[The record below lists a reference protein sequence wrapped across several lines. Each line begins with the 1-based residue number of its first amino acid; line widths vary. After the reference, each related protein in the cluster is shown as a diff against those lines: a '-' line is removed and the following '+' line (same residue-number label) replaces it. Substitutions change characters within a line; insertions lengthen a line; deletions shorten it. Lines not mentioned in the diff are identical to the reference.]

1 LPEDRINALKEA
13 YKRGIHTWVVLEP
26 VLDPQQSLHL
36 IELTHPFVSYYI
48 VGKLN
53 HFPEEEAKI
62 DWPKFRKDAE
72 ALLQSCGKMPE
83 KDYWLKH
90 ELIEA

>member
-1 LPEDRINALKEA
+1 
-13 YKRGIHTWVVLEP
+13 
-26 VLDPQQSLHL
+26 
-36 IELTHPFVSYYI
+36 VSYYVI
-48 VGKLN
+48 SKLN

-72 ALLQSCGKMPE
+72 ALLQSYDKMPE
-83 KDYWLKH
+83 KGYWVKH